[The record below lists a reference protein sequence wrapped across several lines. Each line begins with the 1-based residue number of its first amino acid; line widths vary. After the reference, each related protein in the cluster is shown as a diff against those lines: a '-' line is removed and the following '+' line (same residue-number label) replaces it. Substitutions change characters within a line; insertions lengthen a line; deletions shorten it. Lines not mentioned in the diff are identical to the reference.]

1 MRYKAT
7 FITGF
12 IAGYVLGAKAGRERY
27 DAIAQTARG
36 MWEMPA
42 VQETAG
48 VLQAQAA
55 GAVDTAKRKVTD
67 AVGGKF
73 GPLRGAS
80 TAAPM
85 GDGGQPAPMAYP
97 TGAVMPEGGA
107 LD

>member
-7 FITGF
+7 FIAGF
-12 IAGYVLGAKAGRERY
+12 AAGYVLGAKAGRERY
-27 DAIAQTARG
+27 DGIARTARG
-36 MWEMPA
+36 LWETPA

-55 GAVDTAKRKVTD
+55 GAVDSAKRKVTG
-67 AVGGKF
+67 AVSSKLGG
-73 GPLRGAS
+73 PTRR
-80 TAAPM
+80 APM
-85 GDGGQPAPMAYP
+85 PDGDRPTPMAYP

>member
-7 FITGF
+7 FITGLV
-12 IAGYVLGAKAGRERY
+12 AGYVLGAKAGRERY
-27 DAIAQTARG
+27 DLIARTARG
-36 MWEMPA
+36 VWEMPA

-55 GAVDTAKRKVTD
+55 GAVDTAKRKVTG
-67 AVGGKF
+67 AAGGKF
-73 GPLRGAS
+73 GPQRTRAMPDGAHAFP
-80 TAAPM
+80 T
-85 GDGGQPAPMAYP
+85 AYP

>member
-7 FITGF
+7 FITGLV
-12 IAGYVLGAKAGRERY
+12 AGYILGAKAGRERY
-27 DAIAQTARG
+27 DLIARTARG
-36 MWEMPA
+36 AWEMPA

-55 GAVDTAKRKVTD
+55 GAVDTAKRKVTG
-67 AVGGKF
+67 AVGGK
-73 GPLRGAS
+73 LGAQRS
-80 TAAPM
+80 AAMP
-85 GDGGQPAPMAYP
+85 DGAQAAPMAYP